1 MILADLALVVGSL
14 VVLSVAASQFITGAA
29 RIATLLGASPLFI
42 GAVLLGAGTSLPDG
56 LVSTF
61 AAVEGEGGLA
71 LGNVIGSNTFNI
83 SVVLGA
89 GAVIVPVAIAVRTLK
104 REAVISG
111 AAVALFLAFAFIGL
125 GTVTGLI
132 LLALVPVAFWLIRGN
147 PPDPST
153 VTDESRQGLSTGR
166 EALRA
171 MLGLLFTVGAS
182 RVLVDSAGS
191 LATDAGVSQAI
202 IGLTLVAVG
211 TSLPELAVSIQ
222 AARKNELDL
231 MVGNVLGS
239 NLVNSL
245 LIGGVI
251 ALISPSTIEIGSLAA
266 AGWLMLGMTAVATW
280 FLATG
285 RTLVRWEGWAL
296 IGIYVAATVLVSIA

>member
-1 MILADLALVVGSL
+1 MVIVDLGLAVVSL
-14 VVLSVAASQFITGAA
+14 VVLSAAASQFITGAA

-42 GAVLLGAGTSLPDG
+42 GAVLLGVGTSLPDG
-56 LVSTF
+56 LVSAF
-61 AAVEGEGGLA
+61 AAANDQGGLA

-89 GAVIVPVAIAVRTLK
+89 GAAIVPVAIAVRTLK
-104 REAVISG
+104 REALISA
-111 AAVALFLAFAFIGL
+111 AAVALFLAFALIGL

-132 LLALVPVAFWLIRGN
+132 LLALVPVAFWVIRGN
-147 PPDPST
+147 PPDPSDAGAAKDSISTT
-153 VTDESRQGLSTGR
+153 VEVTRSL
-166 EALRA
+166 
-171 MLGLLFTVGAS
+171 LGLLLTVVAS
-182 RVLVDSAGS
+182 RLLVDSAGS
-191 LATDAGVSQAI
+191 LATEAGVSQAV

-222 AARKNELDL
+222 AARQNELDL

-239 NLVNSL
+239 NLINSL
-245 LIGGVI
+245 LIGGAI
-251 ALISPSTIEIGSLAA
+251 AVISPSTIEIGTLAA
-266 AGWLMLGMTAVATW
+266 AGWLMLALTAIATF

-296 IGIYVAATVLVSIA
+296 IGIYVSATVAVSI

>member
-1 MILADLALVVGSL
+1 MIVADLALAVASL
-14 VVLSVAASQFITGAA
+14 VVLSLAASQFITGAA

-42 GAVLLGAGTSLPDG
+42 GAVLLGVGTSLPDG
-56 LVSTF
+56 LVSAF
-61 AAVEGEGGLA
+61 AAAEGEGGLA

-89 GAVIVPVAIAVRTLK
+89 GAVIIPVAIAVGTLK
-104 REAVISG
+104 REALLSG
-111 AAVALFLAFAFIGL
+111 AAVALFLAFAYIGL

-132 LLALVPVAFWLIRGN
+132 LLALVPIAFWLIRGN
-147 PPDPST
+147 PPDPSE
-153 VTDESRQGLSTGR
+153 VTPQSKEGLSTGK

-171 MLGLLFTVGAS
+171 VLGLLFTVGAS

-191 LATDAGVSQAI
+191 LATEAGVSQAI
-202 IGLTLVAVG
+202 IGLTLVAIG

-222 AARKNELDL
+222 AARKRELDL
-231 MVGNVLGS
+231 MIGNVLGS
-239 NLVNSL
+239 NLINSL

-251 ALISPSTIEIGSLAA
+251 GLISPATVEIGALAA
-266 AGWLMLGMTAVATW
+266 AGWLMLGLTAVATF

-296 IGIYVAATVLVSIA
+296 IGIYLAATAAVSIA